1 MDQKHDNIDKQLTT
15 SKIDS
20 LAIIKSGLVKRGLE
34 LSNETQKKRLR
45 VLIGDDDC
53 SMIGEVIGDYLKYD
67 FSKDYAI
74 KIDSLCYSEEILE
87 QVKRGMVDI
96 LILIVNN
103 IRSSTVSHNVFDR
116 LTEGL
121 NISSQ
126 IKSEYRRPIIVLS
139 GWTEDRYVEKAK
151 SASEFFFPLPVKLE
165 ELKEAFKK
173 CLEMISFE
181 TSQTY
186 QYLKDK

>member
-1 MDQKHDNIDKQLTT
+1 MERKHDNIDKQLTI

-45 VLIGDDDC
+45 VLIGDDDI
-53 SMIGEVIGDYLKYD
+53 SMIGEVVGDYLKD
-67 FSKDYAI
+67 VFSKDYAI

-96 LILIVNN
+96 LILNSN
-103 IRSSTVSHNVFDR
+103 TIRSSTISHNGFDPF
-116 LTEGL
+116 TEAL
-121 NISSQ
+121 KISSQ
-126 IKSEYRRPIIVLS
+126 IKSEYRRPIILLS
-139 GWTEDRYVEKAK
+139 GITKGWYVEKAK
-151 SASEFFFPLPVKLE
+151 SASDFFFPLPVKLE

-173 CLEMISFE
+173 CLVNLS
-181 TSQTY
+181 
-186 QYLKDK
+186 